1 MKNTMIVTDTLSS
14 MTPELEREYDVIL
27 VPYHLIVDGKDYL
40 DNVYDR
46 DLLFTRL
53 ESYHNLP
60 TTSAG
65 NTGDILQAYQR
76 ASQKA
81 KNILFIAISS
91 VISASYNAALRA
103 KEIAKKKLPGSTIEV
118 VDCQTAICGQLLVV
132 LATARA
138 ANEGESLSEIVD
150 ISRQMTKRVTY
161 LTVPETMFFFERA
174 GRSGKETGTTKAPVS
189 IFPVI
194 EIDSASGGVPKFI
207 SQNRTKAKA
216 VERLLELVN
225 DKIRNKKLHA
235 AISYTNNLGEADELK
250 EKLLSRFEVSGEVYI
265 TPHSTAASVV
275 AGPRALSLAFYPED

>member
-14 MTPELEREYDVIL
+14 MTPELEREYDVIV

-40 DNVYDR
+40 DNTYDR

-65 NTGDILQAYQR
+65 NTGDMLQAYQK
-76 ASQKA
+76 ASQKV

-91 VISASYNAALRA
+91 AISASCNAALRA
-103 KEIAKKKLPGSTIEV
+103 KEIAKKELPGSTIEV

-132 LATARA
+132 LAAARA
-138 ANEGESLSEIVD
+138 ANEGKSLSEIVD
-150 ISRQMTKRVTY
+150 ISRQVTKRVTY
-161 LTVPETMFFFERA
+161 LTIPETMFFFERA
-174 GRSGKETGTTKAPVS
+174 GRSGKETGATKAPVS

-194 EIDSASGGVPKFI
+194 EIDSASGGVPKLI
-207 SQNRTKAKA
+207 TQNRTKAKA
-216 VERLLELVN
+216 VERMLELVN
-225 DKIRNKKLHA
+225 DKCRNKKSHA
-235 AISYTNNLGEADELK
+235 AISYTNNLGEANELR

-275 AGPRALSLAFYPED
+275 AGPGALSLAFYPED